1 MTPELLADALGIKN
15 GRAEKWAAHIT
26 EAMERFEINTPLR
39 QAAFLAQV
47 GHESGRLV
55 YVREIWNPPRCA
67 WQERYEGRA
76 DLGNTQT
83 GDGERFRGRGLM
95 MITGRANYQACGN
108 DLGEDLISNP
118 ERLEE
123 PELAALSSAWFWKIH
138 KLNELADKR
147 LMADITRRI
156 NGGLNGLADRLALYQ
171 RACVALGVEE
181 VGK

>member
-1 MTPELLADALGIKN
+1 MDAGTLSKVIGCPLA
-15 GRAEKWAAHIT
+15 RAEKWAGPIT
-26 EAMERFEINTPLR
+26 SALRFGGMSSPLR
-39 QAAFLAQV
+39 AAAFLAQV
-47 GHESGRLV
+47 AHESGRLV

-76 DLGNTQT
+76 DLGNAQP

-108 DLGEDLISNP
+108 ELGEDLISNP

-181 VGK
+181 EKN